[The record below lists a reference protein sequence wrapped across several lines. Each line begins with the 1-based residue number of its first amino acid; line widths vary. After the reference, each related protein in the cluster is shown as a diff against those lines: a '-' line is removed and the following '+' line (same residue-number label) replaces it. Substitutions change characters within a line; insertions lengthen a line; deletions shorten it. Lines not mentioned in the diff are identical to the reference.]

1 MSIIEALRPAAV
13 PPPVGPLPRVR
24 RRRKWTLA
32 QRWGTFLGFALVW
45 QLVATLAQSPF
56 FPAPTLILGAMR
68 KLWLSGPASHLFLT
82 QSVADDILPSIGKVI
97 GGWLL
102 ATIIGVA
109 LGVAV
114 GLSKTAADYT
124 GTVFGF
130 IRAMPPVML
139 LPVFLVLFHI
149 GLQMQLAT
157 IVWGSI
163 WPVLLN
169 SIDGA
174 RSVEPTNLDTA
185 RVFRVSWPRRVWA
198 VVFPAALPKIFSGMR
213 ISLAIALNLMVIAE
227 MVGGT
232 SGLGYQVLSNQALFD
247 YPDMWAG
254 IVLLGALGYVL
265 NLLLS
270 AVEDRVLGWHR
281 GSMRLVEV

>member
-1 MSIIEALRPAAV
+1 MSIIDAVRPVAGQ
-13 PPPVGPLPRVR
+13 PPAGPRPRIR
-24 RRRKWTLA
+24 RQRKWTFA

-45 QLVATLAQSPF
+45 QLIAVLAKSPF
-56 FPAPTLILGAMR
+56 FSSPTDILGAMR

-82 QSVADDILPSIGKVI
+82 QSVATDVLPSIGKVL

-102 ATIIGVA
+102 ATVIGVV

-114 GLSKTAADYT
+114 GLSRTASDYT

-185 RVFRVSWPRRVWA
+185 RVFKVGWLRRVCA

-227 MVGGT
+227 MVGGD
-232 SGLGYQVLSNQALFD
+232 SGLGYQVLTNQALFD

-254 IVLLGALGYVL
+254 VVLLGALGYLL
-265 NLLLS
+265 NRLLS
-270 AVEDRVLGWHR
+270 AVEDHLLAWHR

>member
-1 MSIIEALRPAAV
+1 MTTIDVLHPRPRLLRP
-13 PPPVGPLPRVR
+13 RT
-24 RRRKWTLA
+24 WTFA
-32 QRWGTFLGFALVW
+32 QRWGTFLGFALLW
-45 QLVATLAQSPF
+45 QLVADLASSPF
-56 FPAPTLILGAMR
+56 FSSPTQIIGAIG

-82 QSVADDILPSIGKVI
+82 RSVAEDVLPSIGKVV
-97 GGWLL
+97 GGWLV
-102 ATIIGVA
+102 ATVIGVVV
-109 LGVAV
+109 GVAV
-114 GLSKTAADYT
+114 GLSPIAADYT

-130 IRAMPPVML
+130 IRSMPPVML

-157 IVWGSI
+157 IVWSSV

-185 RVFRVSWPRRVWA
+185 RVFKVGWLRRVCA
-198 VVFPAALPKIFSGMR
+198 VVFPAALPKIFGGMR

-227 MVGGT
+227 MVGGN
-232 SGLGYQVLSNQALFD
+232 SGLGYQVLTNQSVFD

-254 IVLLGALGYVL
+254 IVLLGALGYLL
-265 NLLLS
+265 NRLLG
-270 AVEDRVLGWHR
+270 AVEDRVLAWHR